1 MYYYLKSNTFIFYM
15 TSNSIPSIFNNH
27 FSDFL
32 NDIQNVFP
40 DDVDIAKAKITVSTV
55 RKANPKLLIKFWRIY
70 VAEPYAEQIERN
82 NIDFFITKD
91 YSQDLS
97 QTDNSNKIMEI
108 IDRLREPVKLMSSE
122 NQSKTMKYIQNLSKL
137 SMVYKD

>member
-1 MYYYLKSNTFIFYM
+1 M

-70 VAEPYAEQIERN
+70 VAEPYSEQIERN